1 MKIEDFTELR
11 EKIEAAKV
19 KKSKAEGALEE
30 FMNRLKSEFGCST
43 IEEAEKK
50 LGKLQAEI
58 DSDEEKLEKDLEEI
72 EKAVDWDK
80 L

>member
-30 FMNRLKSEFGCST
+30 FMNRLKEEFGCST
-43 IEEAEKK
+43 IEEAKKK
-50 LGKLQAEI
+50 LGKIQAEI
-58 DSDEEKLEKDLEEI
+58 DADEEKAEVTIYD
-72 EKAVDWDK
+72 
-80 L
+80 